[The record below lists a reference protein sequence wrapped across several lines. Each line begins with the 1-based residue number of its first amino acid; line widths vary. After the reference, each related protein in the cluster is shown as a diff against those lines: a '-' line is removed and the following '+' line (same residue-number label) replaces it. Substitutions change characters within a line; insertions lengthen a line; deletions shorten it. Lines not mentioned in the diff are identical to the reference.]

1 MRQSD
6 GNKSLIPYEFQ
17 IGSIVE
23 WKGKRGYSAQPGAK
37 AIVTGIG
44 SEFLYVKWA
53 RNELSRSQNDGGYL
67 PEDFTVFT
75 LYPDTLKNKLKFL
88 HKNRF
93 ISNLEY
99 LEALSEK

>member
-1 MRQSD
+1 M
-6 GNKSLIPYEFQ
+6 IPYEFQ
-17 IGSIVE
+17 MGSIVE

-37 AIVTGIG
+37 AIVTNID
-44 SEFLYVKWA
+44 SNFLYVKWA
-53 RNELSRSQNDGGYL
+53 RNELSGSQMDGGYL
-67 PEDFTVFT
+67 PEDFKVFT
-75 LYPDTLKNKLKFL
+75 FYPDTPKEKLNFL